1 MWKKFS
7 MLWVLVKGDARRLWY
22 ALRHPHAPGWLKG
35 GTALLLL
42 YLVSPIDLIPEAAI
56 PFIGLVDDFVLIPAA
71 IRWMLNRLPAQ
82 VRADADRRAGIHD
95 SNDART
101 VDMN

>member
-22 ALRHPHAPGWLKG
+22 ALRHPEAPGWLKG

-42 YLVSPIDLIPEAAI
+42 YLVSPIDLIPEGAI

-71 IRWMLNRLPAQ
+71 IRWMLNRLPPR
-82 VRADADRRAGIHD
+82 VRADADRRAGVYDDPMTID
-95 SNDART
+95 EPR
-101 VDMN
+101 